1 MMLTTRLGIGWMCIE
16 S

>member
-1 MMLTTRLGIGWMCIE
+1 MLTTRLGIGWMCIE